1 VRRSVA
7 RRHVR
12 RGEDAVRR
20 RCGRRA
26 ANRTERRSAPR
37 PHNLTRSANV
47 LPLVKRFPA
56 LGTLPRVALGHFPT
70 PILPLA
76 SLAPSLWIKR
86 DDLCADP
93 IGGNKVRAL
102 EFLFGGL
109 AEDDRVVTVGS
120 AGSTHA
126 LAVAA
131 YAKRLGAKVV
141 IGRWKQ
147 EMNPCATMIAE
158 RIVRTTQRAP
168 LFRSPVEAYAWAWV
182 ERARGAR
189 WIAAGGSSPLGVL
202 GHVNAGLELI
212 DQIDANVMPA
222 PKVIV
227 VPLGTGGTAAGLALA
242 FAIAR
247 RDIRVIGAR
256 VVPRIIG
263 RAPRVR
269 ALANRT
275 ARLIEKLAG
284 TSVPQVS
291 SSALTVVHDSY
302 GGAYGRETDAGR
314 RAAAQLR
321 AVSSIDLDG
330 TYSAKAFACALDAAA
345 RDVTLF
351 WLTFDSR
358 TLRAP

>member
-1 VRRSVA
+1 
-7 RRHVR
+7 
-12 RGEDAVRR
+12 
-20 RCGRRA
+20 
-26 ANRTERRSAPR
+26 
-37 PHNLTRSANV
+37 
-47 LPLVKRFPA
+47 
-56 LGTLPRVALGHFPT
+56 
-70 PILPLA
+70 
-76 SLAPSLWIKR
+76 
-86 DDLCADP
+86 
-93 IGGNKVRAL
+93 VRAL
-102 EFLFGGL
+102 EFLLAGL

-126 LAVAA
+126 LAVAE
-131 YAKRLGAKVV
+131 YGKRLGATVV

-147 EMNPCATMIAE
+147 EMNPCATTIAE
-158 RIVRTTQRAP
+158 RIVRTTYRAP

-202 GHVNAGLELI
+202 GHVNAGLELV

-222 PKVIV
+222 PKVVV

-242 FAIAR
+242 FAIAG
-247 RDIRVIGAR
+247 RDIKVIGAR
-256 VVPRIIG
+256 VVPRIVG

-275 ARLIEKLAG
+275 SRLIENLAG
-284 TSVPQVS
+284 TSVPRVS
-291 SSALTVVHDSY
+291 PNALTVVHDSY

-358 TLRAP
+358 TLRAS